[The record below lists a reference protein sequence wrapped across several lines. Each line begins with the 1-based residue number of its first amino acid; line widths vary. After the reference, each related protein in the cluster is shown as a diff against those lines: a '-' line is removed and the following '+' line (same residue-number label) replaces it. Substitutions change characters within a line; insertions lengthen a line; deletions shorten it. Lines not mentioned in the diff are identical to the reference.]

1 MSLSARPSVYKVG
14 RVTSLTGLIV
24 GLMSLCPA
32 LVHAQAAET
41 PPAPPAEPAATPVAA
56 PPPAISPEVA
66 ARLDEIDQRS
76 RIVERKLE
84 LAQEA
89 AAQKAPSPT
98 VSADEKGFGISSSD
112 KAFELKIHALLQI
125 DGRRI
130 FGSDDAALRDRVD
143 TFLVRRARP
152 ILEAT
157 VLGLVDLRITP
168 DFGNNTTA
176 LYDAYADVH
185 PTPWLRLRA
194 GKFKPP
200 IGLERLQADQYVPF
214 IERGLDS
221 NLSAQRDI
229 GVQLWG
235 DVANAA
241 LHYDIS
247 IFNGVP
253 DGTLTDLDDE
263 HAKTYAGRL
272 FLRPFQL
279 GDLREFG
286 DLGFGAA
293 VESGNEKGSTVIT
306 AGAASNTW
314 LPTFKSAAQQTIFTY
329 ASSGTDPT
337 LTVFSNGRHT
347 RVNPQL
353 YYYVGPFGLLA
364 EWVYERQGVTKGGVN
379 GEITNQAGHVAASF
393 VIGGDETY
401 DGPKVKKVAN
411 WATKDLG
418 ALEIAGRFGWLHVGD
433 NAPVYADLSKSV
445 TEGKAWSVAVNWW
458 LNRNV
463 RVGGAY
469 EYTTFT
475 DGAGTSK
482 VLANRAAEKAGFAR
496 LQVSF

>member
-1 MSLSARPSVYKVG
+1 MC
-14 RVTSLTGLIV
+14 
-24 GLMSLCPA
+24 LCSTRA
-32 LVHAQAAET
+32 HAQAAE
-41 PPAPPAEPAATPVAA
+41 APAEPAAPVAA
-56 PPPAISPEVA
+56 PAPAISSELA

-76 RIVERKLE
+76 RIAERKLE

-89 AAQKAPSPT
+89 AAQKPPSAT
-98 VSADEKGFGISSSD
+98 VTAGENGFGISSPD

-143 TFLVRRARP
+143 TFILRRVRP
-152 ILEAT
+152 ILDAT

-200 IGLERLQADQYVPF
+200 IGLERLQTDNYVPF

-221 NLSAQRDI
+221 NLSAQRDT
-229 GVQLWG
+229 GVQLGG
-235 DVANAA
+235 DIANAA
-241 LHYDIS
+241 VHYDLAVL
-247 IFNGVP
+247 NGNP
-253 DGTLTDLDDE
+253 DGTITDIDDE
-263 HAKTYAGRL
+263 HAKSYAGRL
-272 FLRPFQL
+272 FLRPLQL
-279 GDLREFG
+279 GDLRAFG

-306 AGAASNTW
+306 SAAASNTW
-314 LPTFKSAAQQTIFTY
+314 LPTFKAESQQTIFTY

-337 LTVFSNGRHT
+337 LTVFANGRHT

-401 DGPKVKKVAN
+401 DGPKVKKVAS
-411 WATKDLG
+411 WATKDPG
-418 ALEIAGRFGWLHVGD
+418 ALELAVRYGWLHVGD
-433 NAPVYADLSKSV
+433 NAAVYADLSKSV
-445 TEGKAWSVAVNWW
+445 TEGKAWSFAANWW
-458 LNRNV
+458 LSRNV
-463 RVGGAY
+463 KVAATG
-469 EYTTFT
+469 EITTFT
-475 DGAGTSK
+475 DGAGTAK
-482 VLANRAAEKAGFAR
+482 VLANRATEKAGFAR
-496 LQVSF
+496 LQVAF